1 MVTEN
6 LFAKK
11 VWARRHFVLA
21 PPYLALHKL
30 ISGMQF
36 KKDEKEGM

>member
-11 VWARRHFVLA
+11 VWARRYFVLA
-21 PPYLALHKL
+21 PPYLALL
-30 ISGMQF
+30 QFIGGMQF
-36 KKDEKEGM
+36 KDETEGM